1 MKEISTIGLDLAK
14 NVFQIHGV
22 DREESVMEK
31 KQVKRHQMLGYF
43 AKLKP
48 CLIGIEACATA
59 HYWGRELS
67 KLGHTVKLIPPSY
80 VKPYVRRGKND
91 AVDAAAICEAVSRPH
106 MRFVAIKTEDQQAV
120 LMLHKTR
127 DLLIRERVRLSNAL
141 RGHLAEVGFVFP
153 QGEAGMREAIDT
165 ANNTENSLLP
175 LARKALQTLA
185 AQYLAMKK
193 DIDALEKEI
202 LAWHRASE
210 ESRRVATIPGIGALG
225 ASAIVATIGDA
236 AQFRSGRELAAWMG
250 LTPRQNSSG
259 GKERLGHI
267 SRQGNAYLRRLLV
280 LGATGQLRGKRR
292 EQAPG
297 GAWFGALI
305 GRKPPRVAITAL
317 ANKMARVAWAVMA
330 KKQDY
335 RSLPLPQAQAVKTK
349 AACAA

>member
-14 NVFQIHGV
+14 NVFQVHGV
-22 DREESVMEK
+22 DREGRAIEK
-31 KQVKRHQMLGYF
+31 KQVKRHQMLDYF
-43 AKLKP
+43 AKLPP
-48 CLIGIEACATA
+48 CLIGVEACATA

-67 KLGHTVKLIPPSY
+67 KLGHEVKLIPPSY

-141 RGHLAEVGFVFP
+141 RGHLAEAGFVFP
-153 QGEAGMREAIDT
+153 QGEAGVREAIDMVNKPKT
-165 ANNTENSLLP
+165 SLLP
-175 LARKALQTLA
+175 LAQKALQTLA
-185 AQYLAMKK
+185 AQYVAMKQ
-193 DIDALEKEI
+193 DIAALEKEI
-202 LAWHRASE
+202 LAWHRASK

-225 ASAIVATIGDA
+225 ASALVATIGDA
-236 AQFRSGRELAAWMG
+236 TQFRSGRELAAWTG

-280 LGATGQLRGKRR
+280 LGATGQVRAKRR
-292 EQAPG
+292 EQTPG
-297 GAWFGALI
+297 GAWFGALL
-305 GRKPPRVAITAL
+305 GRKPSRVAITAL
-317 ANKMARVAWAVMA
+317 ANKMARVAWAVIV
-330 KKQDY
+330 KQKDY
-335 RSLPLPQAQAVKTK
+335 QPTSVTAAQ
-349 AACAA
+349 